1 MFIDS
6 GKVTSTWGKE
16 PPVMTTREELKKVEA
31 REEWK
36 KLIAQGWRRTEG
48 GWTKK
53 RARAANH

>member
-1 MFIDS
+1 M
-6 GKVTSTWGKE
+6 GKE
-16 PPVMTTREELKKVEA
+16 PPVIAIWEELKKDAA
-31 REEWK
+31 RDKWE